1 MSEWAGN
8 LRGVAPRATLVD
20 VRVLDC
26 DGLGTVSD
34 VIAGL
39 EYVAREHPRQKMAGV
54 VTLSLGLS
62 AGASSLALEQ
72 VRVARDRRGDDSSTP
87 HPLPRRR
94 GVTEQPTN
102 G

>member
-1 MSEWAGN
+1 
-8 LRGVAPRATLVD
+8 VAPRATLVD

-39 EYVAREHPRQKMAGV
+39 EYVAREHPRSKMAGV

-62 AGASSLALEQ
+62 AGASSRALEQ
-72 VRVARDRRGDDSSTP
+72 VRGLRST
-87 HPLPRRR
+87 RRR
-94 GVTEQPTN
+94 FLSLGTRE
-102 G
+102 